1 MVIVF
6 TLLNT
11 VVTKYIIVLGAAQ
24 IGPGKILRRSN
35 PNGTQYFTGCE
46 LGHFSVVENRGFQ
59 KISGS

>member
-1 MVIVF
+1 MVMLF

-11 VVTKYIIVLGAAQ
+11 VVTKYITVLGAEQ

-35 PNGTQYFTGCE
+35 PNGTQCFTGCE

>member
-1 MVIVF
+1 MVMLF

-11 VVTKYIIVLGAAQ
+11 VVTKYITVLGAEQ
-24 IGPGKILRRSN
+24 IGPGKILR
-35 PNGTQYFTGCE
+35 PNGTQCFTGCE